1 MVSNC
6 YTLPFYGFFFFWS
19 NFVKWCPKFG
29 KLIFNVLL
37 LFNFLVKMTTYKII
51 YFFIFYN
58 FIIIYL

>member
-6 YTLPFYGFFFFWS
+6 YTLPFYGFFFFFWL

-37 LFNFLVKMTTYKII
+37 LFNFLVKITSYKLFI
-51 YFFIFYN
+51 YFYN
-58 FIIIYL
+58 